1 MKIVIT
7 EEKRIVETM
16 VKVPKTILNHDEI
29 IVLMQAI
36 SILKD
41 VEKMEHDNDKY
52 LAERKTMAKLVC
64 DSLPYDK

>member
-29 IVLMQAI
+29 IILMQAI

-52 LAERKTMAKLVC
+52 LTERKTMAKLVC

>member
-41 VEKMEHDNDKY
+41 VEKM
-52 LAERKTMAKLVC
+52 
-64 DSLPYDK
+64 

>member
-29 IVLMQAI
+29 IVLMRAI

-52 LAERKTMAKLVC
+52 LTEREAMAKLVC
-64 DSLPYDK
+64 GSLPYDK